1 MIVRR
6 SVLIVPANV
15 PRFVERAHLRGA
27 DAVMLDLEDSIP
39 PDQKEAAR
47 AAVAEAVRSVGR
59 GGADVLGMSQHR
71 AIGTS
76 LFVII
81 PTAAVAAVVYALGAQ
96 MDWSLVFLFSLTAV
110 LGATLGARAMTRV
123 SGVNLR
129 RIFGV
134 FLLLVAVRLIV
145 PGGGPAADAPLPAAF
160 WEQAPPLV
168 IAEALLGLVAGFF
181 SGLLGIGGGQILT
194 PGMIFLFDIPQKLAQ
209 GISIAF
215 IVPTAASGALTHY
228 RRGNVAPRVG
238 LVLVPCAMVS
248 GAIGAWA
255 VQYVDAQ
262 LLRTGFGIFLVYAS
276 IRMLAP
282 RVVSGWL
289 RRLAGRAP

>member
-1 MIVRR
+1 M
-6 SVLIVPANV
+6 
-15 PRFVERAHLRGA
+15 
-27 DAVMLDLEDSIP
+27 
-39 PDQKEAAR
+39 PDP
-47 AAVAEAVRSVGR
+47 AVAAEEIDVRARWVTIAAIGAATGLLSGLLGI
-59 GGADVLGMSQHR
+59 GGAAILVPGMTDLLGISQHR
-71 AIGTS
+71 ATGTS

-96 MDWSLVFLFSLTAV
+96 MDWSLVALFSLTAV

-123 SGVNLR
+123 SAANLR
-129 RIFGV
+129 RMFGV
-134 FLLLVAVRLIV
+134 FLLLVAIRLIV
-145 PGGGPAADAPLPAAF
+145 PGGGPDADAPLPAAF

-228 RRGNVAPRVG
+228 RRGNVLPRIG
-238 LVLVPCAMVS
+238 LVLVPCSMV
-248 GAIGAWA
+248 GGVIGAWA
-255 VQYVDAQ
+255 VQFVDAQ
-262 LLRTGFGIFLVYAS
+262 VLRVGFGIFLVYGS
-276 IRMLAP
+276 LRMLAP
-282 RVVSGWL
+282 KMISGWL